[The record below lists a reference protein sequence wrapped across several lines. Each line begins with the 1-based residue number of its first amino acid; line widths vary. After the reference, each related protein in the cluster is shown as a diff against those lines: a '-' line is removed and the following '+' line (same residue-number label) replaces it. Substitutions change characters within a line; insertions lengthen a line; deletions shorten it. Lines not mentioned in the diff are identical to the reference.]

1 MNSFWTPD
9 LSSDEVHQHIEAL
22 VLNPLF
28 RQWVLRPDPDT
39 ELYWADYQEQLPDR
53 ADLVRQARAVVLALQ
68 MPDYTLSDE
77 VVGHETDQLL
87 RRIGQA
93 SAEVLPPEA
102 PVRRL
107 LWSRV
112 GRWAAAALVLLAL
125 GWWAQGHEADP
136 PAGGVAVTTD
146 MTGQVVEI
154 RTDESARRVHL
165 PDGSTVTLE
174 PHSSLRYPPSFSET
188 RRVVLSGR
196 GFFEVVPNPQKP
208 FLVYTDEVVTR
219 VLGTSFTVTTRRGQP
234 ATVAVRTGKVSVY
247 TRQAFEQSARTGQ
260 TAVPGVVLTPNQEA
274 VFNGQSQSLTK
285 ALVLEPL
292 PLPTTQPRQVDFEA
306 RPVTE
311 VLRTLEQTYGVEIVY
326 DKVALSHCTVTVTLL
341 DEPLFTQLDILSKL
355 IDARYEVTDT
365 KVILQARG
373 CP

>member
-1 MNSFWTPD
+1 MNSFWTTDP
-9 LSSDEVHQHIEAL
+9 SDDANERVEAL

-39 ELYWADYQEQLPDR
+39 ERYWADYQEQTSDR
-53 ADLVRQARAVVLALQ
+53 PDLVRQARAVVLALQ
-68 MPDYTLSDE
+68 MPDYTVSDDE
-77 VVGHETDQLL
+77 ICHETGRLL
-87 RRIGQA
+87 QRIGQL
-93 SAEVLPPEA
+93 EGGVVPVDA

-107 LWSRV
+107 PWPRV
-112 GRWAAAALVLLAL
+112 GRWAAAASVLLVL
-125 GWWAQGHEADP
+125 GWWAQVLYQRVPTRSAAV
-136 PAGGVAVTTD
+136 PAD
-146 MTGQVVEI
+146 MTGPLGEI
-154 RTDESARRVHL
+154 HTDASARRVRL
-165 PDGSTVTLE
+165 PDGSTVALE
-174 PHSSLRYPPSFSET
+174 PHSSLRYPSSFGET

-247 TRQAFEQSARTGQ
+247 TRQAFEQSAQTGE

-274 VFNGQSQSLTK
+274 VFNGPNQLLTK

-292 PLPTTQPRQVDFEA
+292 PLPTTQPRQVDFDA
-306 RPVTE
+306 RPVAE
-311 VLRTLEQTYGVEIVY
+311 VLRALEQTYGVEIVY
-326 DKVALSHCTVTVTLL
+326 DKAALSRCTMTVTLL
-341 DEPLFTQLDILSKL
+341 DEPLFTQLDIISKL

-365 KVILQARG
+365 KVIFQAKG